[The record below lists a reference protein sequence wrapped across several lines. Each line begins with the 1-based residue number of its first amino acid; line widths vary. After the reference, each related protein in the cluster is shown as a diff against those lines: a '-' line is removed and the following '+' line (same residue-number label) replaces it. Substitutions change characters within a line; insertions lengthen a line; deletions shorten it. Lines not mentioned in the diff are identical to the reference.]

1 MLRAS
6 WSPERSLFPTG
17 SSLAVGAVWCWWVPV
32 GLAPV
37 LPVGLPLLAGIGSQL
52 NHFTLRLLFLIAS
65 ALVLVGATGVMLTYP
80 IQ

>member
-1 MLRAS
+1 
-6 WSPERSLFPTG
+6 
-17 SSLAVGAVWCWWVPV
+17 VPV